1 MRRKRSSSSDFIFWL
16 HGGKRDVQASFSRLI
31 EAATRKRASLHDV
44 TIHTLRKTF
53 ASWLVQG
60 GASLQEVKELLGHS
74 TVQITERHY
83 AYLAPKNLR
92 SAVAKLE
99 KSVMKLVITPA
110 NGNSEESRKSNW
122 QRVPKGGVEPP
133 WYQVPRDF
141 ESRASASSATSAS
154 KHAVPDGRLAIEPV
168 RPFMV
173 AEGQH
178 ASQSGPTASLRP

>member
-1 MRRKRSSSSDFIFWL
+1 MPN
-16 HGGKRDVQASFSRLI
+16 
-31 EAATRKRASLHDV
+31 LHDV

-92 SAVAKLE
+92 SAIDRLE
-99 KSVMKLVITPA
+99 NLVIKPVIKIVR
-110 NGNSEESRKSNW
+110 GNSAETFKSN
-122 QRVPKGGVEPP
+122 RIMVPKGGVEPP

-141 ESRASASSATSAS
+141 ESRASANSATSAF
-154 KHAVPDGRLAIEPV
+154 ARMLTDCGRK
-168 RPFMV
+168 
-173 AEGQH
+173 
-178 ASQSGPTASLRP
+178 